1 MFEATAIVVTDG
13 TQPCF
18 PFLPPDFEE
27 IERTV
32 MIRNAYIN
40 EYLTHYSMPLLC
52 TRYYIP
58 LANITVVSL
67 TITNP

>member
-1 MFEATAIVVTDG
+1 MFEAAAIDVNDG

-32 MIRNAYIN
+32 MIRN
-40 EYLTHYSMPLLC
+40 EYLTQSM
-52 TRYYIP
+52 RFAIGNR
-58 LANITVVSL
+58 ARTVRCVE
-67 TITNP
+67 NV